1 MKYPEEPEKFME
13 SEIEL
18 HTEIQNLFVIAAFPE
33 LYPILFQTNAI
44 KSILEMINHENTDI
58 SLSTI
63 TLLQEM
69 TDVES
74 FKKEKEEGDEE
85 DEEDK
90 EKLRIAQTLMKQ
102 LQDLQGFELLIQNLS
117 RLEDEKHDED
127 AQGVY
132 NTMTIIENSLTI
144 QPLLSTYLMEKTN
157 IAQYLLVQL
166 KKKKSSFDANK
177 LYFSEILSMLLQSNP
192 SNQSYIT
199 TKVKYEGEDGMELLL
214 QAIANYR
221 KKDVEISD
229 EQVRRDHALVFLLI

>member
-199 TKVKYEGEDGMELLL
+199 TKFKYEGEDGMELLL

-229 EQVRRDHALVFLLI
+229 EQVRRDHASVFLLL